1 MKRTFDFYA
10 ILKLIKINFTVI
22 RLLFFLGDVDIT
34 KVLVSN
40 KNSFGEK
47 KAINALLVT
56 FAVIKKLSHCI

>member
-1 MKRTFDFYA
+1 M
-10 ILKLIKINFTVI
+10 
-22 RLLFFLGDVDIT
+22 GDVDIK

-47 KAINALLVT
+47 KTINALLVT